1 MPRPKP
7 RPVTEADRTEI
18 LRRHGAGESRNAIA
32 RAVGR
37 SGETVSKVVAA
48 KGLTFERGPE
58 VAAATEAKLTDLA
71 ARRAKLALDLQS
83 DAERLREQL
92 WKPAKVYAFGGKENT
107 YEQVIHPE
115 PPFSDKRAI
124 MSTVATAVDRS
135 LKLEPV
141 KDENGADAVG
151 SLLGGL
157 LDRLRA
163 DHGDG

>member
-1 MPRPKP
+1 MASRP
-7 RPVTEADRTEI
+7 RPVTDADRAEI
-18 LRRHGAGESRNAIA
+18 LRRHAAGESRNAIA
-32 RAVGR
+32 KALGR
-37 SGETVSKVVAA
+37 SGETVSKVVAKA
-48 KGLTFERGPE
+48 GLSFERGPE
-58 VAAATEAKLTDLA
+58 VAAATQAKLTDLA
-71 ARRAKLALDLQS
+71 SRRAQLALDLQS
-83 DAERLREQL
+83 DAERLRTQL

-107 YEQVIHPE
+107 YEEVEHPE

-135 LKLEPV
+135 LKLEPI
-141 KDENGADAVG
+141 KDESGADAVG